1 MSVSWVW
8 SGRFCED
15 TDAVDFLL
23 PLPHQVLF
31 ALLPSSSS
39 VCGLELLLPMA
50 VGFLWWHLAVC
61 LCLRVVYKLRPP
73 AVALKCPPL
82 HFWWKP
88 GRWGLW
94 LIPGRLPTSANKS
107 TGLPV
112 RSEYQINTFLSKSM
126 SHVVFTWQS

>member
-1 MSVSWVW
+1 MLWISS
-8 SGRFCED
+8 S
-15 TDAVDFLL
+15 
-23 PLPHQVLF
+23 LPHQVLF

-82 HFWWKP
+82 HLVEARTLGSMADSRKV
-88 GRWGLW
+88 
-94 LIPGRLPTSANKS
+94 AN
-107 TGLPV
+107 
-112 RSEYQINTFLSKSM
+112 FSK
-126 SHVVFTWQS
+126 